1 MEFDEEKAIEFIREQ
16 VGKDI
21 ASKYDDDQLLNV
33 LDIIW
38 DYYEDHGFLDINM
51 EDDDEEVDIEALVK
65 HTRKMLAKDRRAGID
80 AEDIEALVRAELAY
94 EDTVDEF

>member
-1 MEFDEEKAIEFIREQ
+1 MEFDEEKAIDYIREQ

-38 DYYEDHGFLDINM
+38 DYYEDHGMLDISM
-51 EDDDEEVDIEALVK
+51 EDDDSEVDAEALIK

-80 AEDIEALVRAELAY
+80 LDDVDALVRAELAY
-94 EDTVDEF
+94 EATLDEF